1 MVLSEEP
8 AAMVASMSARVVEW
22 IDARIPTFTYLTM
35 VLSEEPAAMVATAAS
50 ILIRG
55 VECIGATIPFCI
67 GVITYSRVE

>member
-35 VLSEEPAAMVATAAS
+35 VLSEEPAMVATAAS